1 MRELRERAIM
11 FRFLPLV
18 LKNSW
23 RNRRRT
29 FLTIASVT
37 VSMCL
42 LGVLISVYHALYLSD
57 PTPEQALRMVTRNK
71 ISLTQ
76 PLPESYRNQIRQIPG
91 VREVLISDWFG
102 GTYKDPKDFFS
113 RFAVDAGTVF
123 KVYRDLRIPD
133 DQRLAFEHDR
143 TGCVIGRAIAD
154 KFHLHIGDHMTLMG
168 DIYPG
173 NYEFTIRGIFDAGR
187 NTELMYF
194 SREYLEQS
202 LPEARRGAAGVFTML
217 IDSPNSADRIA
228 QTIDGEYSNST
239 EQTKTESEQ
248 AYLLGFASFLGNV
261 KMFLIAISA
270 AVMFTILLVSG
281 NTMAMTVRER
291 VREIGVMKTLGFTNG
306 NILGMILGE
315 AFAISLAGGTLGYI
329 LSAGLTAGVAH
340 SPAGEFLPPA
350 PPFDPAV
357 GTVCIVTACAIGV
370 ISSLIP
376 AVGGARTSIVEALRS
391 ED

>member
-1 MRELRERAIM
+1 M

-29 FLTIASVT
+29 FLTIASIT

-42 LGVLISVYHALYLSD
+42 LGVMISVYHSLYLSD
-57 PTPEQALRMVTRNK
+57 PTPEQALRLVTRNK

-76 PLPESYRNQIRQIPG
+76 PLPESYRNSIRQIPG

-102 GTYKDPKDFFS
+102 GTYKDPKNFFS
-113 RFAVDAGTVF
+113 RFAVDSDKIFKVF
-123 KVYRDLRIPD
+123 KDLRIPD
-133 DQRLAFEHDR
+133 DQRIAFERDR
-143 TGCVIGRAIAD
+143 TGCVIGRDIAT
-154 KFHLHIGDHMTLMG
+154 KYNLHIGDRVTLVG

-173 NYEFTIRGIFDAGR
+173 DYDFTVRGIFDADR
-187 NTELMYF
+187 NTELLYF

-217 IDSPNSADRIA
+217 IDDTRSATRIA
-228 QTIDGEYSNST
+228 QTIDGEYGNST
-239 EQTKTESEQ
+239 QQTKTESEQ
-248 AYLLGFASFLGNV
+248 AYLLGFAALLGNV
-261 KMFLIAISA
+261 KMFLIGISA

-291 VREIGVMKTLGFTNG
+291 VREIGVLKTLGFTNG

-315 AFAISLAGGTLGYI
+315 AVAISLAGGTLGYL
-329 LSAGLTAGVAH
+329 LSAALTTGVAQ
-340 SPAGEFLPPA
+340 SPAGQFLPAA
-350 PPFDPAV
+350 PPLDPAV
-357 GTVCIVTACAIGV
+357 GSVCILTACAIGL

-376 AVGGARTSIVEALRS
+376 AAGAARTPIVEALRS
-391 ED
+391 SD

>member
-1 MRELRERAIM
+1 M

-18 LKNSW
+18 LRNSW

-29 FLTIASVT
+29 FLTVASIT

-42 LGVLISVYHALYLSD
+42 LGVMMSVYHALYLSD
-57 PTPEQALRMVTRNK
+57 PTPEQALRLVTRNK

-76 PLPESYRNQIRQIPG
+76 PLPESYRNLIRQIPG

-102 GTYKDPKDFFS
+102 GTYKDPKNFFS
-113 RFAVDAGTVF
+113 RFAVDVDTVF
-123 KVYRDLRIPD
+123 KVYKDLRIPD
-133 DQRLAFEHDR
+133 DQRLAFERDR
-143 TGCVIGRAIAD
+143 TACVIGRDIAN
-154 KFHLHIGDHMTLMG
+154 KFNLHIGDHVTLVG

-173 NYEFTIRGIFDAGR
+173 NYEFIVRGIFDAGR
-187 NTELMYF
+187 NTELLYF
-194 SREYLEQS
+194 NREYLEQS
-202 LPEARRGAAGVFTML
+202 LPEARRGSAGVFTML
-217 IDSPNSADRIA
+217 IDSPDSAARIA
-228 QTIDGEYSNST
+228 QAIDDEYDNST

-248 AYLLGFASFLGNV
+248 AYLLGFASLLGNV
-261 KMFLIAISA
+261 KMFLIGISA

-291 VREIGVMKTLGFTNG
+291 VREIGVLKTLGFTNG
-306 NILGMILGE
+306 DILGMILGE
-315 AFAISLAGGTLGYI
+315 ALAISLAGGALGYV

-340 SPAGEFLPPA
+340 GPAGQFLPPA
-350 PPFDPAV
+350 PPLDPAV
-357 GTVCIVTACAIGV
+357 GTVCIVTACVIGL

-391 ED
+391 SD

>member
-1 MRELRERAIM
+1 M

-29 FLTIASVT
+29 FLTIASIS

-42 LGVLISVYHALYLSD
+42 LGVMISVYHSLYLSD
-57 PTPEQALRMVTRNK
+57 ATPDQALRLVTRNK

-76 PLPESYRNQIRQIPG
+76 TLPESYRNRIRQIPG

-102 GTYKDPKDFFS
+102 GTYKDPKNFFA
-113 RFAVDAGTVF
+113 RFAVDTDMLFKVF
-123 KVYRDLRIPD
+123 KDLRIPD
-133 DQRLAFEHDR
+133 DQRVAFEHDR
-143 TGCVIGRAIAD
+143 TGCAIGRDIAN
-154 KFHLHIGDHMTLMG
+154 KFTLRVGDRVTLMG

-173 NYEFTIRGIFDAGR
+173 NYEFTVRGIIDADR
-187 NTELMYF
+187 NTEFLYF

-217 IDSPNSADRIA
+217 IDDTKSAARIA
-228 QTIDGEYSNST
+228 QTIDDEYVNAT
-239 EQTKTESEQ
+239 QQTKTESEQ
-248 AYLLGFASFLGNV
+248 AYLLGFASLLGNV
-261 KMFLIAISA
+261 KMFLIGISA

-291 VREIGVMKTLGFTNG
+291 VREVGVLKTLGFTNG

-315 AFAISLAGGTLGYI
+315 AVAISFAGGFLGYL
-329 LSAGLTAGVAH
+329 LSAVLTSGVAH
-340 SPAGEFLPPA
+340 SPAGGFLPPT
-350 PPFDPAV
+350 PPLDPAV
-357 GTVCIVTACAIGV
+357 GSICIVTACVIGL

-376 AVGGARTSIVEALRS
+376 AAGAARTPIVEALRS
-391 ED
+391 SD

>member
-1 MRELRERAIM
+1 M

-29 FLTIASVT
+29 FLTIASIT

-42 LGVLISVYHALYLSD
+42 LGVMISVYHSLYLSD
-57 PTPEQALRMVTRNK
+57 PTPEQALRLVTRNK

-76 PLPESYRNQIRQIPG
+76 TLPESYRNRIRQIPG

-102 GTYKDPKDFFS
+102 GTYKDPKNFFA
-113 RFAVDAGTVF
+113 RFAVDTDMLFKVF
-123 KVYRDLRIPD
+123 KDLRIPA
-133 DQRLAFEHDR
+133 DQLAAFEHDR
-143 TGCVIGRAIAD
+143 TGCAIGRDIAN
-154 KFHLHIGDHMTLMG
+154 KFNLRVGDRVTLMG

-173 NYEFTIRGIFDAGR
+173 NYEFTVRGIFDANR
-187 NTELMYF
+187 NTEAMYF

-217 IDSPNSADRIA
+217 IDDTKSAARIT
-228 QTIDGEYSNST
+228 QTIDDEYVNAT
-239 EQTKTESEQ
+239 QQTKTESEQ
-248 AYLLGFASFLGNV
+248 AYLLGFASLLGNV
-261 KMFLIAISA
+261 KMFLIGISA

-291 VREIGVMKTLGFTNG
+291 VREVGVLKTLGFTNG

-315 AFAISLAGGTLGYI
+315 ALAISFAGGLLGYL
-329 LSAGLTAGVAH
+329 LSAVLTSGVAH
-340 SPAGEFLPPA
+340 SPAGGFLPPT
-350 PPFDPAV
+350 PPLDPAV
-357 GTVCIVTACAIGV
+357 GSICIVTACAIGL

-376 AVGGARTSIVEALRS
+376 AAGAARTPIVEALRS
-391 ED
+391 SD